1 MGKLVIIVKVV
12 EANLSLQRQTC
23 HIVKLAQAISSYNKS
38 YMGKLENKS
47 CLIALEINV

>member
-23 HIVKLAQAISSYNKS
+23 HIVKLAQAISSYSKS